1 MNVINYKSVLGSHEI
16 IIELDILNSNALF
29 SIEKITLSE
38 PVELTLLLKKI
49 TYDLKQINICSIILQ
64 VSNDDWKEVFE
75 NIKDFKFVN
84 TNEIYNFVN
93 ISIDIDVF
101 ADYLLGQ
108 YNMFYLIS
116 ETGEFF
122 THE

>member
-49 TYDLKQINICSIILQ
+49 TYNLKQINICSIILQ
-64 VSNDDWKEVFE
+64 VTNDDWKEVFE

-101 ADYLLGQ
+101 ADGYMNALT
-108 YNMFYLIS
+108 IC
-116 ETGEFF
+116 ED
-122 THE
+122 